1 MRKSTILV
9 YWVGG
14 LLFTVIGGVLLFQTP
29 PQEIEAPTSLQSPV
43 MIPVF
48 LLVIASVANL
58 IAWIGALVLL
68 IRLGAWGW
76 FLAVFLLSGIG
87 MLSFLIF
94 GPDQYVPGNDYE
106 DYDVLPGYG
115 DPGAPMP

>member
-14 LLFTVIGGVLLFQTP
+14 LLFTVIGAILLFQTP

-48 LLVIASVANL
+48 LLMIASVANL
-58 IAWIGALVLL
+58 IAWIGALILL

-76 FLAVFLLSGIG
+76 FIAVLLLSGMG
-87 MLSFLIF
+87 MLGFLIF
-94 GPDQYVPGNDYE
+94 GPDEYITDNDYE
-106 DYDVLPGYG
+106 GYDALSGYG
-115 DPGAPMP
+115 DPRAPMR